1 VDDDGRDAREHRL
14 PRAGRPAGTVIVAA
28 SETLR
33 RALQGLLGGES
44 DFEVLGTAGTRREGA
59 TLAARLQPDLLIDTL
74 PPRGENVGP
83 WLREV
88 EKASPGT
95 RYLFCF
101 LLCRVVGADGRLPA
115 SLAGDFIAA
124 LRPFTP
130 AAAETAGPPSQ
141 DGKSACRR
149 MLASLTERE
158 RLVVRM
164 AAEGLSSSETGHRL
178 GISARTVECHRS
190 HGMQKLGLH
199 RRAELFRFALQAGLI
214 DDADGPS

>member
-1 VDDDGRDAREHRL
+1 VS
-14 PRAGRPAGTVIVAA
+14 RPAGTVIVAA
-28 SETLR
+28 SKSLR
-33 RALQGLLGGES
+33 RALQGLLGGKS
-44 DFEVLGTAGTRREGA
+44 DFAVLGTAGTRREGVA
-59 TLAARLQPDLLIDTL
+59 LAARLRPDLLIDTL

-88 EKASPGT
+88 ESASPCT

-101 LLCRVVGADGRLPA
+101 LLRRAIGADGRLPA
-115 SLAGDFIAA
+115 SLARDFIAA

-130 AAAETAGPPSQ
+130 AADESAGPQ
-141 DGKSACRR
+141 ARDGKPAGRR
-149 MLASLTERE
+149 TLASLTARE
-158 RLVVRM
+158 RQVLRL
-164 AAEGLSSSETGHRL
+164 AAEGLNSSETGQQL

-214 DDADGPS
+214 GGADGPS